1 MEGFRELVSKTFFLD
16 SSIDD
21 RTARIAKVIGVGL
34 TLLWLVLLIV
44 HFVAYRKFGLLV
56 LGMVTMVGWI
66 LLWRVAFL
74 MMASYFRW
82 KL

>member
-1 MEGFRELVSKTFFLD
+1 MEELRELVARVFFLD
-16 SSIDD
+16 SNIDD
-21 RTARIAKVIGVGL
+21 RTARIAKFIGVGL
-34 TLLWLVLLIV
+34 TLLWLVLLV
-44 HFVAYRKFGLLV
+44 VNFFAYRKFGLLV
-56 LGMVTMVGWI
+56 LGLITMVGWI